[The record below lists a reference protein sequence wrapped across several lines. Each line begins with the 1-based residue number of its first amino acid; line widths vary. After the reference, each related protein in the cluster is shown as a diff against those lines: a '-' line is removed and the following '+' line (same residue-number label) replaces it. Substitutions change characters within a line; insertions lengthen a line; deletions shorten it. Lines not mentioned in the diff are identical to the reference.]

1 MRFIVLIL
9 FSVPLFSLS
18 QRFYNTDDY
27 FSISNPS
34 AFAERKIYATG
45 VFNFNTPTSF
55 NSNYSYAIYKQSINR
70 TRISAGF
77 NGDFQNFGVFKSTR
91 GALQVAYPFVI
102 SRKLIL
108 NSGLGVNVSKDNYKY
123 FESDYPIKF
132 RNWNPAYI
140 AIDAGVS
147 LCSKKWNAGFSVTNI
162 NQGKRIIDTTHS
174 KTNANLTFF
183 GSYDFKLDSLGKFHL
198 APSIF
203 VEYSLAGFVSAY
215 VNLKFTFG
223 KYSRYSKKTQSIG
236 LGYGPSNPSLFY
248 QYKFNNGITVGASI
262 GKYVSKL
269 YTKNNAWNCIL
280 SMNYSVN
287 GRRRSIP
294 KPHISPAF

>member
-1 MRFIVLIL
+1 MRYIVLIL

-34 AFAERKIYATG
+34 AFAEKKIYATG
-45 VFNFNTPTSF
+45 VFNFNNLNSV
-55 NSNYSYAIYKQSINR
+55 NSNYSYAIFKHHIKK
-70 TRISAGF
+70 TRISVGF

-91 GALQVAYPFVI
+91 GALQVAHSWI
-102 SRKLIL
+102 LSRKLIL
-108 NSGLGVNVSKDNYKY
+108 NSGLGINASKDNFKY

-132 RNWNPAYI
+132 SNWNPAYI
-140 AIDAGVS
+140 GIDAGIS
-147 LCSKKWNAGFSVTNI
+147 LCSKKWNAGFSVTNL

-183 GSYDFKLDSLGKFHL
+183 GSYDFKLDSLGRFHL
-198 APSIF
+198 EPSLF
-203 VEYSLAGFVSAY
+203 VDYSLAGFLSAY

-223 KYSRYSKKTQSIG
+223 KHSRYSSQTQSIG
-236 LGYGPSNPSLFY
+236 LGYGPRNPSLFY

-269 YTKNNAWNCIL
+269 YTKNNSWNCIL
-280 SMNYSVN
+280 SINYSVN

-294 KPHISPAF
+294 KPPMSPAF